1 MRCLAQYSIL
11 IFFCSGLYCPFSC
24 ALVQTLGVPVEVEV
38 IPECRFST
46 TPLIFGKY
54 RPHSRFS
61 TQSIA
66 RVGVLCTI
74 NTPYILS
81 LDQGAGE
88 CATTRLRQL
97 SNRSFHR
104 IFYTLSQNPTHTINW
119 GNIIGLDTFLGR
131 GTGIEQ
137 SKIIYGEIPP
147 RQNVAPG
154 SYRDVVR
161 MQIIF

>member
-1 MRCLAQYSIL
+1 MRCLAKYSFL
-11 IFFCSGLYCPFSC
+11 IIFCSGVYCPVTF
-24 ALVQTLGVPVEVEV
+24 AEVQSLAVPVDVDV
-38 IPECRFST
+38 VPECRFST
-46 TPLIFGKY
+46 TPLMFGHY

-61 TQSIA
+61 TESIA
-66 RVGVLCTI
+66 RVTVLCTL

-97 SNRSFHR
+97 SSRNSHR
-104 IFYTLSQNPTHTINW
+104 LFYTLSQNPTHTINW
-119 GNIIGLDTFLGR
+119 GNIIGVDTLLGW

-154 SYRDVVR
+154 FYQDVVR